1 MSLQAKAFLAGVHGA
16 ARGGDGIPRWIRL
29 REGGYQAGRALLPAF
44 ATWLASR
51 GEPAPEALPEAQ
63 LAPLL
68 SGFLEELGWG
78 HLTMAPWGT
87 SLLRVEVYAWA
98 EPAGAEGMPVTTG
111 LLSGVLGAVA
121 DAPLAVLELP
131 PAPPLVPGRG
141 TFLVGAGRVLEG
153 LHQGLA
159 GGASVERALAQLLE
173 ERGPGSAVPDR
184 RTPAGPSL
192 AG

>member
-1 MSLQAKAFLAGVHGA
+1 VSLQATAFLAGVHGA
-16 ARGGDGIPRWIRL
+16 ARGGDGIPRWSRL
-29 REGGYQAGRALLPAF
+29 REGGYQAGRAVVPAF
-44 ATWLASR
+44 ATWLAAR

-78 HLTMAPWGT
+78 HLTMAPWG
-87 SLLRVEVYAWA
+87 SMLLRVEVYGWA
-98 EPAGAEGMPVTTG
+98 EPTGAEGMAVTTG

-121 DAPLAVLELP
+121 DAPLAVLEIP
-131 PAPPLVPGRG
+131 PPPPLAPGRG
-141 TFLVGAGRVLEG
+141 TFLVGAGRVLER

-159 GGASVERALAQLLE
+159 KGASVEGAMAQLLE
-173 ERGPGSAVPDR
+173 ERAPGNAAPDR
-184 RTPAGPSL
+184 LSRSGVPL

>member
-1 MSLQAKAFLAGVHGA
+1 VSLQATAFLAGVHGA

-159 GGASVERALAQLLE
+159 GGASVERALTQLLADQ
-173 ERGPGSAVPDR
+173 GPGSAVPDR

>member
-1 MSLQAKAFLAGVHGA
+1 MSLQAAAFLAGVHGA
-16 ARGGDGIPRWIRL
+16 ARGGEGMPRWIRL

-44 ATWLASR
+44 ATWLAAR
-51 GEPAPEALPEAQ
+51 GAPAPEAVPNAQ

-78 HLTMAPWGT
+78 HLTMTPWGT
-87 SLLRVEVYAWA
+87 ALLRVEVYAWA
-98 EPAGAEGMPVTTG
+98 EAAGAEGMPVTTG

-121 DAPLAVLELP
+121 DAPLAVLEIP
-131 PAPPLVPGRG
+131 PAPPLAPGRG

-159 GGASVERALAQLLE
+159 RGASVERALAQLLE
-173 ERGPGSAVPDR
+173 AQGTGGTSPGQ
-184 RTPAGPSL
+184 G
-192 AG
+192 